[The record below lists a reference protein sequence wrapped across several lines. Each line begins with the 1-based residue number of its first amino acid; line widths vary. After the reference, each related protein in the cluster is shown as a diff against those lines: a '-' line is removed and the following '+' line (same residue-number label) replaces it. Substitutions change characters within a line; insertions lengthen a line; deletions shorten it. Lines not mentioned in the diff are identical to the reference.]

1 MRDTFLCECFAFCC
15 SYTKEALMQNAK
27 LLELNPEFY
36 TAWNF
41 RKRAVQHLLSSETD
55 EEARKRIS
63 KEELDLVFIHFHCI
77 VYFLHKI
84 PKGLISYISI
94 ALQQLGL
101 LSSKTRKSSLLHN
114 IKCLGICNHASSSL
128 SVCVFFAGVQSLE
141 GKPQVIWCMAPPQM
155 GDCIGSLSIG
165 LRIHSLVKG
174 AQIGCPQFSQLE
186 LSKVL
191 SLSLSLSL
199 SHTHT
204 HTLFVNIFVPP
215 KIV

>member
-1 MRDTFLCECFAFCC
+1 
-15 SYTKEALMQNAK
+15 
-27 LLELNPEFY
+27 
-36 TAWNF
+36 
-41 RKRAVQHLLSSETD
+41 
-55 EEARKRIS
+55 
-63 KEELDLVFIHFHCI
+63 
-77 VYFLHKI
+77 
-84 PKGLISYISI
+84 
-94 ALQQLGL
+94 
-101 LSSKTRKSSLLHN
+101 
-114 IKCLGICNHASSSL
+114 
-128 SVCVFFAGVQSLE
+128 VCVFFAGVQSLE